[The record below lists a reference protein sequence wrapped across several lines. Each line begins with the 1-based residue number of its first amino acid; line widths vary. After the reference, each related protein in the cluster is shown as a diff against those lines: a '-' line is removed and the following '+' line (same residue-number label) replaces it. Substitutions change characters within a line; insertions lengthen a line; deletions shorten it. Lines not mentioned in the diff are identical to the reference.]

1 MRFTYT
7 DPNRAGGQV
16 MPRTFM
22 TTPEQDHY
30 MRTQMLVDAE
40 DGNDDRS
47 VVRDGGRLLEE
58 YGAIRAGDVVR
69 TLLPTGDVDH
79 RVGQR
84 NEPPTQITCM
94 QFLTRIIRTMAEEH
108 GMAFTDAE
116 QFHNLKYRVWAGQ
129 DQIRRQFVL
138 TITENSRA
146 LIPINF
152 GERAHCTHYQAC

>member
-7 DPNRAGGQV
+7 DPSRVGEQI

-22 TTPEQDHY
+22 STDEQDLY

-40 DGNDDRS
+40 DGSDDRS

-84 NEPPTQITCM
+84 NEPPTQTTCM
-94 QFLTRIIRTMAEEH
+94 QFLTRIIRTMAEQH
-108 GMAFTDAE
+108 NMPFTDSE
-116 QFHNLKYRVWAGQ
+116 LFHNLKHRVWAGQ
-129 DQIRRQFVL
+129 DQIRRQFVQ
-138 TITENSRA
+138 TIVENSRA

-152 GERAHCTHYQAC
+152 GECAHCTHYPAC